1 MNYNI
6 YLDITNIT
14 KMSELNTNENNMIL
28 IPLSEYEKLQ
38 KYKQEND
45 ELQKQIMEITTNKNV
60 IYYNKYSNN
69 QESNIQNSNNQD
81 SKKIIFCSQ

>member
-1 MNYNI
+1 
-6 YLDITNIT
+6 
-14 KMSELNTNENNMIL
+14 MSELNTNENNMIL

>member
-1 MNYNI
+1 LNYNI

>member
-1 MNYNI
+1 
-6 YLDITNIT
+6 
-14 KMSELNTNENNMIL
+14 MSEQNTNEQNMNEQYMIS

-45 ELQKQIMEITTNKNV
+45 DLQKQIMELTTNKNV
-60 IYYNKYSNN
+60 IYYNQYSNN
-69 QESNIQNSNNQD
+69 HNSNNHSSNNES

>member
-1 MNYNI
+1 MNEQN
-6 YLDITNIT
+6 
-14 KMSELNTNENNMIL
+14 MNEQYMIS

-45 ELQKQIMEITTNKNV
+45 DLQKQIMKLTTNKNV
-60 IYYNKYSNN
+60 IYYNQYSNN
-69 QESNIQNSNNQD
+69 HISNNHSSNNES

>member
-6 YLDITNIT
+6 YLDISYIT
-14 KMSELNTNENNMIL
+14 KMSEQNTNAQNMIS

-45 ELQKQIMEITTNKNV
+45 ELQKQIIVLTTNKNV
-60 IYYNKYSNN
+60 NYYNKYSNN
-69 QESNIQNSNNQD
+69 QDSNNQD
-81 SKKIIFCSQ
+81 SNNQGSKKIIFCSQ